1 MIYSLCVTFF
11 SFLRDWSR
19 TVTAGHPDE
28 TKEGPTGR
36 QPEREDR
43 PETRPYGAGG
53 EEHLACG
60 FHP

>member
-43 PETRPYGAGG
+43 PETRPHGAGG
-53 EEHLACG
+53 EEHLARG